1 MKPAFRPVFGLNLPI
16 TFTFFPI
23 ILHPQALD
31 LGTKNALALGE
42 ESMHLLRFC
51 RLALFIPVL
60 WCAAAFAQT
69 PVFTSPLP
77 TGTRLDAVGDTVE
90 LGSMPLNVVPAPI
103 GDKAVVVLS
112 GWREQGIQVVDL
124 KTRKVTQT
132 LLQDGAFYGA
142 AFSPD
147 NSTLYVSGG
156 NTDMVF
162 IYAWKDGRATLVKKL
177 ELAKAKTA
185 DSTGTS
191 YPAGIAVAPN
201 GKFVFVAENVGDHLA
216 VLDAATGKIIQRF
229 PTDHYPYGVILSDD
243 GHLFISA
250 WGGTTVSDFHVLTD
264 GKLAY
269 LGRIEVGRHPSAL
282 RSSGSQ
288 LYVALAGSD
297 RVAVIDARSRKV
309 TEYFHDSAPG
319 SPPEGSTPNAL
330 AISADRKRLFIAE
343 ADNNAIAVFDLA
355 TGKLLGRIPTDW
367 YPTAIAEVGS
377 QILIVSGKGH
387 GTHANPD
394 GPVPLTKW
402 PFEKPLA
409 YTLGQLNG
417 SLRFVRSAMTP
428 AQLSAFTR
436 RVAVADNWQQ
446 SRASRRYPPF
456 KHVIYIIK
464 ENRTYDQ
471 VLGDLKEGDGDASLV
486 YFPDITVTPNHHA
499 LARRFGLFDRFFVN
513 AEVSSQGHIWS
524 TAAYVTDYGEKI
536 IPSAYA
542 GKRGDIDGEDSD
554 EPERGFLWTLANRSG
569 ITFRDYGEMVKG
581 NPGWPVTQH
590 DLGADVNP
598 DYVPF
603 DLVTQDQKRADV
615 WIAEFERFVRD
626 GNMPQLELM
635 WLPMDH
641 LTAARPGK
649 CTPFACMADNDL
661 ALGRIVQALSHSPY
675 WKDTVVFVVEDDA
688 QAGPD
693 HVDSHRAPFYAIS
706 AYSRPRSV
714 HRFINTTDVIAAIE
728 DILGMGRLSKF
739 DYFSRSLAGIFAP
752 TPDLN
757 PFDAIT
763 PKQNLD
769 EKNAQNTAAAR
780 MSEGLDLSAP
790 DRVDDQVYNRILW
803 LMLKGNAL
811 QPAMRNRAPLHALES
826 SW

>member
-1 MKPAFRPVFGLNLPI
+1 MP
-16 TFTFFPI
+16 
-23 ILHPQALD
+23 
-31 LGTKNALALGE
+31 
-42 ESMHLLRFC
+42 LRFC
-51 RLALFIPVL
+51 RLALFLSALLSEVVFAQNPVL
-60 WCAAAFAQT
+60 
-69 PVFTSPLP
+69 TSPLP
-77 TGTRLDAVGDTVE
+77 TGVRLDAVGDTVE
-90 LGSMPLNVVPAPI
+90 LGSMPLNVVPAPS

-124 KTRKVTQT
+124 KTRQVTQT
-132 LLQDGAFYGA
+132 LLQNGAFYGA

-147 NSTLYVSGG
+147 GSTLYVSGG
-156 NTDMVF
+156 NTDMLF
-162 IYAWKDGRATLVKKL
+162 IYAWKDGTATLTNKL

-191 YPAGIAVAPN
+191 YPAGVAIAPS
-201 GKFVFVAENVGDHLA
+201 GKFAYVAENVADRLA
-216 VLDAATGKIIQRF
+216 VVDAATGEIVQRF
-229 PTDHYPYGVILSDD
+229 PTDHYPYGVILSGDS
-243 GHLFISA
+243 HLFVSA
-250 WGGTTVSDFHVLTD
+250 WGGTTISDFHVLAD

-269 LGRIEVGRHPSAL
+269 IGRIEVGRHPSAL
-282 RSSGSQ
+282 GVSGSR
-288 LYVALAGSD
+288 LYITLAGSD
-297 RVAVIDARSRKV
+297 RVAIVDPRSRKV
-309 TEYFHDSAPG
+309 IKYFQESAPEA
-319 SPPEGSTPNAL
+319 PPEGSTPNAL
-330 AISADRKRLFIAE
+330 AISADGKWLFVAE
-343 ADNNAIAVFDLA
+343 ADNNAIAVFNLA

-377 QILIVSGKGH
+377 QILILSGKGR

-394 GPVPLTKW
+394 GPVPLTNW
-402 PFEKPLA
+402 PLEKPLA

-417 SLRFVRSAMTP
+417 SLRLLPSTMTP
-428 AQLSAFTR
+428 AQLSAFTQS
-436 RVAVADNWQQ
+436 VAAANNWLQNPTT
-446 SRASRRYPPF
+446 RRYPPF

-471 VLGDLKEGDGDASLV
+471 VLGDLKEGDGEASLV
-486 YFPDITVTPNHHA
+486 YFPDITITPNHHA

-524 TAAYVTDYGEKI
+524 TAAYVTDYGEKLV
-536 IPSAYA
+536 PSAYA
-542 GKRGDIDGEDSD
+542 GKRSDIDGEDSD
-554 EPERGFLWTLANRSG
+554 EPARGFLWTLAKRSG

-603 DLVTQDQKRADV
+603 DLVTQDQRRADV
-615 WIAEFERFVRD
+615 WIAEFQRFVRD

-649 CTPFACMADNDL
+649 CTPYACMADNDF
-661 ALGRIVQALSHSPY
+661 ALGRIVQALSDSPY
-675 WKDTVVFVVEDDA
+675 WKDTVIFVVEDDA

-693 HVDSHRAPFYAIS
+693 HIDSHRAPFYAIS
-706 AYSRPRSV
+706 AYSRSGTV

-739 DYFSRSLAGIFAP
+739 DYFSRSLADIFAP
-752 TPDLN
+752 RPDLT

-763 PKQNLD
+763 PKQDLN
-769 EKNAQNTAAAR
+769 EKNLQDTAAAR

-790 DRVDDQVYNRILW
+790 DRADDRLYNRILW
-803 LMLKGNAL
+803 LMLKGDAP
-811 QPAMRNRAPLHALES
+811 QPAARSWAPLHAFEATR
-826 SW
+826 